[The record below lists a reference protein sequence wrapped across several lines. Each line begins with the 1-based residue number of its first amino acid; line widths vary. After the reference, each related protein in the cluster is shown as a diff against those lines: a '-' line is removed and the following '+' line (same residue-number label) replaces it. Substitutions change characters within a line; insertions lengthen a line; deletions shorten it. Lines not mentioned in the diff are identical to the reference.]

1 MKKIIFPLLFFLAA
15 LNLSPQ
21 LEQHE
26 VSVTNVAVPARV
38 FEGDK
43 FIDDLKI
50 EDFEIFENG
59 IPQKVEALYLAQKT
73 HIERA
78 EEFQSYAPKVSRNFF
93 LIFQLTEYNPKL
105 EEAFDYLFSE
115 VLLPEDT
122 LTIITPVKN
131 YSLPK
136 QALEKFSKEQLSE
149 EMQSIIRKDTGL
161 GSAQYR
167 SIMRDLRRIVQAISG
182 DNFMSDSD
190 SESGGEFSSLDL
202 LFPRYRQALQD
213 MEKLRVVEE
222 QWFLSFAQQLKR
234 LEGQKNVFF
243 FYQREFKPE
252 ISQRVID
259 GLLQANQDKPNIQG
273 DIQDLFQMYYRDTNL
288 NAERLKQA
296 FADSAMYFYFI
307 FMNKK
312 PEHVTGVHM
321 REQSEDI
328 FNTFK
333 QVTEATGGFVDSS
346 QNPAAGFRNAVAASE
361 GCYILYYSPKDYKK
375 DGQFKN
381 IEVKV
386 KNKDYK
392 ITYRTGYFAN

>member
-1 MKKIIFPLLFFLAA
+1 MKKIILILFVLTAV
-15 LNLSPQ
+15 LNLSSQ
-21 LEQHE
+21 FEQHDIT
-26 VSVTNVAVPARV
+26 VTNVAVPVRV
-38 FEGDK
+38 FEGNK

-59 IPQKVEALYLAQKT
+59 IPQKVEALYLTKKS
-73 HIERA
+73 HIVRA

-105 EEAFDYLFSE
+105 EEAFDYLFGE
-115 VLLPEDT
+115 VLLPEDS

-131 YSLPK
+131 YSLPQK
-136 QALEKFSKEQLSE
+136 ALEKFSKEQLSE
-149 EMQSIIRKDTGL
+149 EMQSIIRKDTNL

-190 SESGGEFSSLDL
+190 SGSGTEFSSLDL

-213 MEKLRVVEE
+213 MEKLRIVDEN
-222 QWFLSFAQQLKR
+222 WFLNFAQQLKK

-243 FYQREFKPE
+243 FYQREFRPE

-288 NAERLKQA
+288 NADRLKQA

-312 PEHVTGVHM
+312 PEYATGVHM
-321 REQSEDI
+321 REQSEDV

-333 QVTEATGGFVDSS
+333 QVTEATGGLVDSS
-346 QNPAAGFRNAVAASE
+346 QNPAAGFRNTVDASE
-361 GCYILYYSPKDYKK
+361 GCYVLYYSPKDYEK
-375 DGQFKN
+375 DGKFKN

>member
-59 IPQKVEALYLAQKT
+59 IPQKVEALYLTQKT
-73 HIERA
+73 HIVRA

-105 EEAFDYLFSE
+105 EEAFDYLFSD

-149 EMQSIIRKDTGL
+149 EMQSIIRKDTNI

-182 DNFMSDSD
+182 DSFMSDSD
-190 SESGGEFSSLDL
+190 SGSGGEFSSLDL

-243 FYQREFKPE
+243 FYQREFRPE

-259 GLLQANQDKPNIQG
+259 GLLHANQDRPNIQG

-288 NAERLKQA
+288 NADRIKQA

-312 PEHVTGVHM
+312 PENVTGVHM
-321 REQSEDI
+321 REQSEDV

-333 QVTEATGGFVDSS
+333 QVTEATGGLVDSS
-346 QNPAAGFRNAVAASE
+346 QNPAAGFRNAVGASE
-361 GCYILYYSPKDYKK
+361 GCYVLYYSPKDYKK
-375 DGQFKN
+375 DGKFKN

-386 KNKDYK
+386 KNKDCK

>member
-26 VSVTNVAVPARV
+26 VSVTNVAVPVRV

-59 IPQKVEALYLAQKT
+59 IPQKVEALYLTQKT
-73 HIERA
+73 HIVRA

-105 EEAFDYLFSE
+105 EEAFDYLFSD

-149 EMQSIIRKDTGL
+149 EMQSIIRKDTNI

-182 DNFMSDSD
+182 DSFMSDSD
-190 SESGGEFSSLDL
+190 SGSGGEFSSLDL

-213 MEKLRVVEE
+213 MEKLRVVDEK
-222 QWFLSFAQQLKR
+222 WFLNFAQQLKR

-243 FYQREFKPE
+243 FYQREFRPE
-252 ISQRVID
+252 INQRVID
-259 GLLQANQDKPNIQG
+259 GLLHANQDRPNIQG

-288 NAERLKQA
+288 NADRIKQA

-312 PEHVTGVHM
+312 PENVTGVHM
-321 REQSEDI
+321 REQSEDV

-333 QVTEATGGFVDSS
+333 QVTEATGGLVDSS
-346 QNPAAGFRNAVAASE
+346 QNPAAGFRNAVGASE
-361 GCYILYYSPKDYKK
+361 GCYVLYYSPKDYKK
-375 DGQFKN
+375 DGKFKN

-386 KNKDYK
+386 KNKDCK

>member
-26 VSVTNVAVPARV
+26 VSVTNVAVPVRV

-59 IPQKVEALYLAQKT
+59 IPQKVEALYLTQKT
-73 HIERA
+73 HIVRA

-105 EEAFDYLFSE
+105 EEAFDYLFSD

-149 EMQSIIRKDTGL
+149 EMQSIIRKDTNI

-182 DNFMSDSD
+182 DSFMSDSD
-190 SESGGEFSSLDL
+190 SGSGGEFSSLDL

-213 MEKLRVVEE
+213 MEKLRVVDEK
-222 QWFLSFAQQLKR
+222 WFLNFAQQLKR

-243 FYQREFKPE
+243 FYQREFRPE

-259 GLLQANQDKPNIQG
+259 GLLHANQDRPNIQG

-288 NAERLKQA
+288 NADRIKQA

-312 PEHVTGVHM
+312 PENVTGVHM
-321 REQSEDI
+321 REQSEDV

-333 QVTEATGGFVDSS
+333 QVTEATGGLVDSS
-346 QNPAAGFRNAVAASE
+346 QNPAAGFRNAVGASE
-361 GCYILYYSPKDYKK
+361 GCYVLYYSPKDYKK
-375 DGQFKN
+375 DGKFKN

-386 KNKDYK
+386 KNKDCK